1 MDYDFGTVSLRDE
14 TFAGSAGFPI
24 FRNEPVPY
32 VRELVKQALEQEREA
47 LPSAGLTPNI
57 THQEQEPLAQKP
69 LAPESLTPEPFMPE
83 PAAAAPPEPPKAEN
97 FRITDPDLGVGGP
110 KTKYQAIL

>member
-1 MDYDFGTVSLRDE
+1 MTDDERTFIIESVDYDFGTVSLRDE

-47 LPSAGLTPNI
+47 LPP
-57 THQEQEPLAQKP
+57 
-69 LAPESLTPEPFMPE
+69 
-83 PAAAAPPEPPKAEN
+83 PA
-97 FRITDPDLGVGGP
+97 
-110 KTKYQAIL
+110 